1 MGAYIINRAWTGII
15 TLFLVTFLVF
25 GIMNLL
31 PGDIVGTLMGDQGYT
46 QAEANQIRH
55 ELGLDKP
62 LAIRYVSWV
71 GGLTHGNFGDSLVN
85 GRPVTKILKTSF
97 PVSIELAFISLI
109 ISTAVGIP
117 LGVYSA
123 IRQDRWDDYVA
134 RLLSIIGY
142 SVPAFWLGTVVIVFP
157 AIWWGWVP
165 PLFFVHLEDDPVGNL
180 TFLIVPALV
189 LAAAAAARNAR
200 LTRSQVL
207 ETLRE
212 DYVRTARAK
221 GVTGV
226 PLISRHVLRNALLP
240 VITQLGGTIIFL
252 IVGAVVVETIFSI
265 PGIGTTLL
273 SAIQHRD
280 YPVIQ
285 GILLVTAFIVIISH
299 ILVDLSYKIADPR
312 VTY

>member
-1 MGAYIINRAWTGII
+1 MGAYIVNRLWTGLI

-25 GIMNLL
+25 GLLNLL

-46 QAEANQIRH
+46 QAEANKIRH

-62 LAIRYVSWV
+62 IATRYVLWV
-71 GGLTHGNFGDSLVN
+71 GALSHGDFGQSLVN
-85 GRPVTKILKTSF
+85 GRPVSKIIRTSF
-97 PVSIELAFISLI
+97 PVSIELAFIALI
-109 ISTAVGIP
+109 ISSAVGIP
-117 LGVYSA
+117 FGVYSA
-123 IRQDRWDDYVA
+123 IRQDAWDDYAA
-134 RLLSIIGY
+134 RLVSIVGY
-142 SVPAFWLGTVVIVFP
+142 STPAFWLGTVVIVFP

-165 PLFFVHLEDDPVGNL
+165 PLFFVHIEDDPIGNL
-180 TFLIVPALV
+180 GFMIVPALV
-189 LAAAAAARNAR
+189 LAAGAAARNAR

-221 GVTGV
+221 GITGV
-226 PLISRHVLRNALLP
+226 SLISRHVLRNALLP
-240 VITQLGGTIIFL
+240 VITQLGGSVIFL
-252 IVGAVVVETIFSI
+252 ISGAVVVETIFSI

-280 YPVIQ
+280 YPVIS
-285 GILLVTAFIVIISH
+285 GVDLVIAVLVIGSH
-299 ILVDLSYKIADPR
+299 ILIDLSYKIADPR

>member
-1 MGAYIINRAWTGII
+1 MGAYIVNRIWTGFI

-25 GIMNLL
+25 GLLNLL

-62 LAIRYVSWV
+62 LATRYVIWV
-71 GGLTHGNFGDSLVN
+71 GSLAHGDFGQSLVN
-85 GRPVTKILKTSF
+85 GRPVSDIIKTAF
-97 PVSIELAFISLI
+97 PVSLELAFIALI
-109 ISTAVGIP
+109 ISTIVGVP

-123 IRQDRWDDYVA
+123 IRQDSWDDYGA
-134 RLLSIIGY
+134 RIISIIGY
-142 SVPAFWLGTVVIVFP
+142 STPAFWLGTIVIVFP

-165 PLFFVHLEDDPVGNL
+165 PLFFVHFQDDPIGNL
-180 TFLIVPALV
+180 TFMLVPALV
-189 LAAAAAARNAR
+189 LAAGSAARNAR

-207 ETLRE
+207 ETFRE

-221 GVTGV
+221 GVAGV
-226 PLISRHVLRNALLP
+226 SLISRHVLRNALLP
-240 VITQLGGTIIFL
+240 VITQLGGSLIFL
-252 IVGAVVVETIFSI
+252 ITGAVVVETIFSI

-280 YPVIQ
+280 YPVIA
-285 GILLVTAFIVIISH
+285 GVDLVIAALVIVSHIVI
-299 ILVDLSYKIADPR
+299 DLSYKLVDPR